1 MNSSDAF
8 TSATINSLL
17 SNSSNAWSSGFVTSP
32 YHFIETGT
40 DALVIR
46 SNNEVYAQV
55 LSKRNLPDDGK
66 YVSKDLEVDGTTSFN
81 TIYSRFNDNVL
92 SNDNLIIT
100 GSITISDSSFNQK
113 KAMM

>member
-17 SNSSNAWSSGFVTSP
+17 SNSSHAWTSGCVTSP

-66 YVSKDLEVDGTTSFN
+66 FYFSKDLEVDGTASLN
-81 TIYSRFNDNVL
+81 TIYSRC
-92 SNDNLIIT
+92 
-100 GSITISDSSFNQK
+100 FNQ
-113 KAMM
+113 